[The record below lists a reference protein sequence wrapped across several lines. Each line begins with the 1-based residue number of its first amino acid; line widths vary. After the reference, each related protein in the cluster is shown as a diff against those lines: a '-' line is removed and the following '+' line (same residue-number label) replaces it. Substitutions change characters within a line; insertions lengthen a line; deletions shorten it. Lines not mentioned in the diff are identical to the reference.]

1 MPCLYSLHPVQV
13 SHCLLK
19 SLCVPLWSCFQGLL
33 SRLSDFLLC
42 RWSCRSCWQWCW
54 ECSCCQ
60 PTDEEVEILGPFP
73 AQTPSWLWVH
83 THTTLIQPTN
93 NAHTSQ
99 ITQSNSSFISSVY
112 SLIITVRLKL
122 RQTESEYTV
131 LLNNLKQSQRYHLSK
146 AHCWWWMVCSG
157 HVWNGILASRLLNT
171 SQYEQHIYLL
181 FCITIHYTIHRIRVG
196 NMLNLLCSL
205 HLIGLKCT
213 IA

>member
-1 MPCLYSLHPVQV
+1 MLYLELLASNCSWLDNYKKKSLMHRSFITIFIIRICHVCIVCIRCRSV
-13 SHCLLK
+13 SHCLLE
-19 SLCVPLWSCFQGLL
+19 SLCVPLWSCSQGFL

-93 NAHTSQ
+93 NVHTSQ
-99 ITQSNSSFISSVY
+99 ITQNNSSFISSVY

-122 RQTESEYTV
+122 RQTETEYTV
-131 LLNNLKQSQRYHLSK
+131 LLNKSQDNP
-146 AHCWWWMVCSG
+146 
-157 HVWNGILASRLLNT
+157 NGTICQRLIVDDGWCVLVMFGME
-171 SQYEQHIYLL
+171 Y
-181 FCITIHYTIHRIRVG
+181 
-196 NMLNLLCSL
+196 
-205 HLIGLKCT
+205 
-213 IA
+213 